1 MKKYYLEVL
10 LCLFS
15 LKTIIYAML
24 LSAMVLEN
32 HAVFWGKILISK
44 GGGGINIRFLPKH
57 RPLMFCFIGRQATDS
72 ERAGES
78 EVRVP
83 EDQRVEDLSPGHRH
97 G

>member
-44 GGGGINIRFLPKH
+44 GGGGNKYPFSTK
-57 RPLMFCFIGRQATDS
+57 T
-72 ERAGES
+72 
-78 EVRVP
+78 
-83 EDQRVEDLSPGHRH
+83 
-97 G
+97 

>member
-1 MKKYYLEVL
+1 MSIFSKNYN
-10 LCLFS
+10 LCYVVVGNGARKSRCFL
-15 LKTIIYAML
+15 
-24 LSAMVLEN
+24 
-32 HAVFWGKILISK
+32 GKNIDFQR
-44 GGGGINIRFLPKH
+44 GGGINIRFLPKH